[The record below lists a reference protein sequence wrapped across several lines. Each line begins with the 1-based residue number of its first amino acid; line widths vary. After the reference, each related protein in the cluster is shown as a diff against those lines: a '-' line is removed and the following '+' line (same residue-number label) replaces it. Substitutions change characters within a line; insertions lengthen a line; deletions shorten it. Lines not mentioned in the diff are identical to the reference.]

1 MKIRFTDGTNEV
13 IVILNDSKLSESL
26 VKQLPFTF
34 YFNDYAN
41 NEKNG
46 TLPEKLVTDKN
57 FEAECPKGSLGYFA
71 QWGNLCLFFE
81 IAPAYP
87 GQYLLGTVQGD
98 SEKIKKTRKQSNSR
112 NSRIK
117 EEINYV
123 TESKITQWR

>member
-1 MKIRFTDGTNEV
+1 MKIQKKNQYKRKKKLKIRFTDGTNEV

-34 YFNDYAN
+34 YFNDYAY

-98 SEKIKKTRKQSNSR
+98 SEKIKKLGNKVTV
-112 NSRIK
+112 
-117 EEINYV
+117 EIA
-123 TESKITQWR
+123 E